1 MRFFCDLTI
10 LPIFDDF
17 TRWTVVTVFP
27 CPCTCLRLQRTR
39 VIGLQAGWRHDRR
52 GRLASSPGVHRQW
65 RAFLLDWTPSARK
78 AGATHHT
85 HARRPIGAS
94 DQQRMRESCNCT
106 PERCNFAPE
115 NWPQSLP
122 ADALTSFATPD
133 WRPFGSAAF
142 AATCRCLTCPSPCA
156 ASHLLPLSHAMTC

>member
-1 MRFFCDLTI
+1 MYFFE
-10 LPIFDDF
+10 
-17 TRWTVVTVFP
+17 
-27 CPCTCLRLQRTR
+27 RLQRTR
-39 VIGLQAGWRHDRR
+39 VIGLQRQAGDLTVGAAWPARQACIANGEPFCWA
-52 GRLASSPGVHRQW
+52 GRLRQGKQVPHTT
-65 RAFLLDWTPSARK
+65 RTHACAHALNKCVACAHAFLPVRTHGARSVQ
-78 AGATHHT
+78 
-85 HARRPIGAS
+85 S

-106 PERCNFAPE
+106 PKRCNCAPE
-115 NWPQSLP
+115 NLPQCLP